1 MAEIWRLFIAI
12 ELPENLIQRIAR
24 VQQQLEKQIPAR
36 AVRWVKPESIH
47 LTLKFL
53 GDVETTRIDSLN
65 QALVQA
71 TANHSSFSLDVAEP
85 GCFPNTHR
93 PRVLWLGLDGEVEPL
108 GRLQQSVESRIV
120 ELGFDPEDRPFSPHL
135 TLARVQR
142 NASRDD
148 ASQVGL
154 AAERGLA
161 EPVGGWHVT
170 GLSLMRS
177 QLKPSGA
184 VYTEVHRATLSD
196 D

>member
-1 MAEIWRLFIAI
+1 MAENWRLFIAI

-24 VQQQLEKQIPAR
+24 VQEQLEKQIPAR

-53 GDVETTRIDSLN
+53 GDVETTRIDSLSP
-65 QALVQA
+65 ALVQA
-71 TANHSSFSLDVAEP
+71 TASHSSFSLEVAEL
-85 GCFPNTHR
+85 GCFPNTRR
-93 PRVLWLGLDGEVEPL
+93 PRVLWLGLYGEVEPL

-120 ELGFDPEDRPFSPHL
+120 ELGFEPEDRPFSPHL

-142 NASRDD
+142 GINRDD
-148 ASQVGL
+148 VSKVGL

-161 EPVGGWHVT
+161 KPVGGWQVT
-170 GLSLMRS
+170 SLSLMRS

-184 VYTEVHRATLSD
+184 IYTEVHRATLSD